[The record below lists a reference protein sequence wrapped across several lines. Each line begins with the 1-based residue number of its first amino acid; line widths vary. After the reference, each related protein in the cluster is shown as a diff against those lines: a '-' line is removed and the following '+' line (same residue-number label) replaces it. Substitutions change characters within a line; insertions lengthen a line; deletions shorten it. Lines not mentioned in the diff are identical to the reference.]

1 MYSLLSRPFR
11 FFALLVLSA
20 VSSLATDRI
29 LSISAPAEVK
39 QGSTVHVSVMAYTD
53 ATDGEQIGFLHAEY
67 SLDGGKTWT
76 AICFE
81 EKAGAQVERGA
92 DFQVGAA
99 GSKVLVRTRVAFRGG
114 KAGDVTYKGTPIAWD
129 ESWGNYRA
137 PAGKFVVI
145 YVR

>member
-1 MYSLLSRPFR
+1 MTIRPFR
-11 FFALLVLSA
+11 LFLILALTA
-20 VSSLATDRI
+20 VSSFATDRL
-29 LSISAPAEVK
+29 LSITAPSEARAGSA
-39 QGSTVHVSVMAYTD
+39 VHVSVMAYTD

-81 EKAGAQVERGA
+81 EKVGGQFERGT
-92 DFQVGAA
+92 DIQVGAA
-99 GSKVLVRTRVAFRGG
+99 GTKVLVRTRVAFRGG